1 MKTRD
6 WIARGGALLA
16 SLAFL
21 VVWVI
26 NPSWSSDA
34 VAAELWRSVIYR
46 GLASLVCVFAL
57 IYLEYRVFSAFRLSH
72 LAVFLPALLV
82 AANNFPILGMVNKTV
97 WLDRGDLL
105 WIYVLDCF
113 MIGLFEELAF
123 RGVLLPFLL
132 EKRRNSKSQIL
143 WTVVLSSGV
152 FGLIHLI
159 NLFEG
164 AGVGS
169 TILQV
174 GYSFLIGGMC
184 AIVLLKTGNLLYC
197 ILLHTVYDIG
207 GRWLTVAG
215 GQLWDT
221 PTVILTVILAVL
233 VTAWMLVVFFKI
245 DEQDAARFYR
255 RAGNQ
260 AKEDT

>member
-1 MKTRD
+1 MKKRD
-6 WIARGGALLA
+6 LIARVGALLA

-21 VVWVI
+21 AVWVL
-26 NPSWSSDA
+26 NPSLSDDPA
-34 VAAELWRSVIYR
+34 AAEMWRSVIYR
-46 GLASLVCVFAL
+46 GIAGMVFVFAL
-57 IYLEYRVFSAFRLSH
+57 LYLEYRVLSGFRLSH
-72 LAVFLPALLV
+72 LAVLLPALLV
-82 AANNFPILGMVNKTV
+82 AANNFPILGMINGTL
-97 WLDRGDLL
+97 WLDRSDLL
-105 WIYVLDCF
+105 WLYVLDCL

-132 EKRRNSKSQIL
+132 EKRRGSKSQVL

-169 TILQV
+169 TLLQV

-184 AIVLLKTGNLLYC
+184 AIVLMKTGNLLYC

-207 GRWLTVAG
+207 GRWMTVAG
-215 GQLWDT
+215 GELWDT
-221 PTVILTVILAVL
+221 PTVILTVILALIV
-233 VTAWMLVVFFKI
+233 VAWMLVIFFRM
-245 DEQDAARFYR
+245 DEQDAERFYR
-255 RAGNQ
+255 
-260 AKEDT
+260 

>member
-6 WIARGGALLA
+6 VVARVGALLA
-16 SLAFL
+16 ALAFL
-21 VVWVI
+21 VIWVL
-26 NPSWSSDA
+26 NPTYSSDS
-34 VAAELWRSVIYR
+34 VAAELWRSMVFR
-46 GLASLVCVFAL
+46 SLASMVFVFAL
-57 IYLEYRVFSAFRLSH
+57 IYLEFRVFSPTRLSH

-82 AANNFPILGMVNKTV
+82 AVNNFPFLGMMSGAV
-97 WLDRGDLL
+97 WVDRADLV
-105 WIYVLDCF
+105 WVYILDCL

-132 EKRRNSKSQIL
+132 EKRRETKSQIL

-164 AGVGS
+164 AGIGATV
-169 TILQV
+169 LQV

-197 ILLHTVYDIG
+197 IVLHTIYDIG
-207 GRWLTVAG
+207 GRWMTVADG
-215 GQLWDT
+215 SLWDT
-221 PTVILTVILAVL
+221 PTVVITAILAVI
-233 VTAWMLVVFFKI
+233 VTAWMLIVFFRI
-245 DEQDAARFYR
+245 EPQDVERFYR
-255 RAGNQ
+255 RSVK
-260 AKEDT
+260 KEQ